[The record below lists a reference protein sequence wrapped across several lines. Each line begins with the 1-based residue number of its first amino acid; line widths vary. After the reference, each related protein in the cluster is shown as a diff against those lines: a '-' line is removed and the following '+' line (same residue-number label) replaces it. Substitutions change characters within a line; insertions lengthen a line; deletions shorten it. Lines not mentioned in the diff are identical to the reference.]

1 MKNLLLHFEQLEKK
15 DEGPKSERQM
25 LTKDKTIYNS
35 ILKRLYDPRVQ
46 LYHLDLKNAYN
57 SP

>member
-25 LTKDKTIYNS
+25 LTKRQNS
-35 ILKRLYDPRVQ
+35 
-46 LYHLDLKNAYN
+46 
-57 SP
+57 S

>member
-1 MKNLLLHFEQLEKK
+1 MRNLLLHFEQLGKK

-35 ILKRLYDPRVQ
+35 ILKRLYDPRVNYTT
-46 LYHLDLKNAYN
+46 LT
-57 SP
+57 